1 MAVTDSSSLSE
12 SAGLLARAQGLIPGQ
27 SQTMSK
33 GPTQW
38 VQGVA
43 PAYLRRGRGAR
54 VQDVDGRWYLDFPMG
69 LGPIILGHGHEAVNA
84 AIARQLED
92 GITFTLPHPLEVE
105 VAERIRAVVPGAERV
120 RFAKSGS
127 DATTA
132 AIRVSRAVTG
142 RDRVIVAGY
151 HGWHDWYI
159 ASTSRRRGVPAA
171 TQGLVEAVPAGDPG
185 ALEAAL
191 ERHPGDVACVIVEP
205 IGMREPAE
213 GELQAIVDRVRRHGA
228 LAVFDEVISGF
239 RLAPGGAQERY
250 GVVPDLA
257 AFGKAL
263 GNGMPISALA
273 GRGEVMDVLEDV
285 FFSGTHGGETLS
297 LAAAAAT
304 LDVMASEPVHEHLW
318 RLGERLQAGVRAQ
331 IARTGLEDWVSC
343 GGAAPWTLVS
353 VREPRPGEASLPAKT
368 LLQQEMLRRGVLY
381 NGSNFISYAHGES
394 DVDEAIDAYGAA
406 FERLATA
413 LPDGVEAQL
422 DGPPVAQVFRP
433 VQ

>member
-1 MAVTDSSSLSE
+1 
-12 SAGLLARAQGLIPGQ
+12 
-27 SQTMSK
+27 
-33 GPTQW
+33 
-38 VQGVA
+38 VA
-43 PAYLRRGRGAR
+43 PTYLRRGRGAR
-54 VQDVDGRWYLDFPMG
+54 VQDVDGRWYLDFPMA
-69 LGPIILGHGHEAVNA
+69 LGPIVLGHAHEQVNA

-105 VAERIRAVVPGAERV
+105 VAERIRAAVPCAERV

-127 DATTA
+127 DATSA
-132 AIRVSRAVTG
+132 AIRLARAVTG

-159 ASTSRRRGVPAA
+159 ASTSRRRGVPRS
-171 TQGLVEAVPAGDPG
+171 TQELVEAVPAWELA
-185 ALEAAL
+185 ALDAAL
-191 ERHPGDVACVIVEP
+191 ERHAGQLACVIVEP
-205 IGMREPAE
+205 VGTREPAE
-213 GELQAIVDRVRRHGA
+213 GELQAIVERARRHGA

-250 GVVPDLA
+250 GAEPDLA
-257 AFGKAL
+257 CFGKAL

-273 GRGEVMDVLEDV
+273 GRAEAMEVLEEV

-318 RLGERLQAGVRAQ
+318 RLGARLQDGVREQ
-331 IARTGLEDWVSC
+331 IRRHDLEDWVSC
-343 GGAAPWTLVS
+343 GGAAPWTLVT
-353 VREPRPGEASLPAKT
+353 VREPHPAGGSLPAKS

-381 NGSNFISYAHGES
+381 NGSNFVSYAHSEA
-394 DVDEAIDAYGAA
+394 DVDEAVAAYGAA
-406 FERLATA
+406 FERLAAA
-413 LPDGVEAQL
+413 LPDDVEAHL
-422 DGPPVAQVFRP
+422 DGPPVSQVFRP